1 MDQQAERTVFNQLV
15 ETTCDEGAGQYAFH
29 NSRRDEADGDRYFL
43 ITPKLLTGLTY
54 HERMKVLIVN
64 NGHWR
69 QSPSSDK
76 KKVADEL
83 VPEGTDSKQK
93 FGDLRGCL
101 KKMRRSIAAH

>member
-15 ETTCDEGAGQYAFH
+15 ETTCDESAGQYVPH
-29 NSRRDEADGDRYFL
+29 LGPDEEILTSRYFL

-69 QSPSSDK
+69 KSLP
-76 KKVADEL
+76 VYTN
-83 VPEGTDSKQK
+83 GY
-93 FGDLRGCL
+93 
-101 KKMRRSIAAH
+101 

>member
-15 ETTCDEGAGQYAFH
+15 ETTCDANAGQYVLHGHGCKA
-29 NSRRDEADGDRYFL
+29 ELTYRYFL

-64 NGHWR
+64 NGYWR
-69 QSPSSDK
+69 KLPSPI
-76 KKVADEL
+76 VVRTMTDEI
-83 VPEGTDSKQK
+83 VPEGTDTKQK

-101 KKMRRSIAAH
+101 KRYRKSIAA